1 MSTSYTTDQERW
13 EAVASRDRQAEGA
26 FVYAVVTTGIY
37 CRPGCVS
44 RQPKRENVRFYD
56 TGALAEAD
64 GYRPCKRCTPG
75 AETVQA
81 RRQRVVVQACRQ
93 IQAALD
99 AGDDPP
105 ALAELAAGVGLS
117 PSYFHRLF
125 KRIVGVTPKGYAMEA
140 RAGRA
145 REGLPESPTVTDA
158 LYEAGY
164 GSSSRF
170 YQDARA
176 TLGMKPST
184 FRNGGTGAR
193 IRYAIA
199 PCDLGW
205 VLVAA
210 TESGVCAIYMGEVA
224 EGLVERLQARFP
236 QAASVED
243 DPELAAWVGAVVA
256 FVDTP
261 QVGLNLPL
269 DIRGTAFQ
277 RRVWSALRQI
287 PLGATASYGEV
298 AARIGQPTAARAVA
312 QACAANELA
321 LAVPCHRVVRSDG
334 RVGGYRWGTE
344 RKERLLE
351 REARAAGGGAA
362 G

>member
-1 MSTSYTTDQERW
+1 MATNYQTDQERW
-13 EAVASRDRQAEGA
+13 EAVTSRDRRAEEA

-37 CRPGCVS
+37 CRPGCAS
-44 RQPKRENVRFYD
+44 RRPKRENVRFYD

-64 GYRPCKRCTPG
+64 GYRPCKRCTPDAAT
-75 AETVQA
+75 AEE
-81 RRQRVVVQACRQ
+81 RRLQVIVQACRR

-105 ALAELAAGVGLS
+105 ALADLAAGAGLS
-117 PSYFHRLF
+117 PSYFHRTF
-125 KRIVGVTPKGYAMEA
+125 KRIVGVTPKQYAMER
-140 RAGRA
+140 RANRA
-145 REGLPESPTVTDA
+145 RDGLPASPTVTDA

-170 YQDARA
+170 YRDARA

-184 FRNGGTGAR
+184 SRNGGTGAR
-193 IRYAIA
+193 IRYTVA

-210 TESGVCAIYMGEVA
+210 TESGVCAIYMGEA
-224 EGLVERLQARFP
+224 PQGLVGRLRARFP
-236 QAASVED
+236 EAASVED
-243 DPELAAWVGAVVA
+243 DPDLAAWVGAVVA
-256 FVDTP
+256 FTDAP
-261 QVGLNLPL
+261 QVGLDLPL

-277 RRVWSALRQI
+277 RRVWAALRQI
-287 PLGATASYGEV
+287 PLGETASYGEV

-321 LAVPCHRVVRSDG
+321 LAVPCHRVVRGDG

-344 RKERLLE
+344 RKEWLLE
-351 REARAAGGGAA
+351 REAQAVG
-362 G
+362 

>member
-1 MSTSYTTDQERW
+1 MPTHYTTDQERW
-13 EAVASRDRQAEGA
+13 EAIVIRDQNAQSA
-26 FVYAVVTTGIY
+26 FVYAVVTTGVY
-37 CRPGCVS
+37 CRPNCAS
-44 RQPKRENVRFYD
+44 RQPRRENVRFFN
-56 TGALAEAD
+56 TGAQAQAA
-64 GYRPCKRCTPG
+64 GFRPCKRCTPD
-75 AETVQA
+75 AETAQE
-81 RRQRVVVQACRQ
+81 RQRRAAVQACRT

-99 AGDDPP
+99 AGQDPP
-105 ALAELAAGVGLS
+105 ALSELAAAAGLS
-117 PSYFHRLF
+117 ASYFHRLF
-125 KRIVGVTPKGYAMEA
+125 KRFVGVTPKQYEMEQ

-145 REGLPESPTVTDA
+145 RAGLAEGQTVTDA

-170 YQDARA
+170 YEDARA

-184 FRNGGTGAR
+184 FKNGGSGAR
-193 IRYAIA
+193 IRYTIA

-210 TESGVCAIYMGEVA
+210 AEKGVCAIYVGEQPEELA
-224 EGLVERLQARFP
+224 AQLLARFP
-236 QAASVED
+236 QAASVKD
-243 DPELAAWVGAVVA
+243 DPDLAAWVGAVVA
-256 FVDTP
+256 FVDAP
-261 QVGLNLPL
+261 QQGLDLPL

-277 RRVWSALRQI
+277 RRVWMALREI
-287 PLGATASYGEV
+287 PLGATASYGKV
-298 AARIGQPTAARAVA
+298 AAQIGQPTAARAVA

-351 REARAAGGGAA
+351 REARAVG
-362 G
+362 